1 MSTTPSSVR
10 SLQEIWETA
19 DVSHTPRPLEFG
31 VSEIDAAFSG
41 GLSCG
46 KLYEVYGEP
55 GAGKT
60 QLALTLVAQK
70 LISIHLNKGDEIII
84 YLHSTG
90 TFPIERLCEV
100 IDGKLRAQQYE
111 SNVDSSLI
119 RAILRNLRIDK
130 VVDPPGLISKLVN
143 FQSNVK
149 DATKVSD
156 QPPACISS
164 QVAFLLKRLAFQ
176 MQMSVLVV
184 NEVSGTPENN
194 VMGVRPVAAISTTLN
209 NASRSKPALGD
220 TWTQSLNCRVAMY
233 HTKNIITTRRFIQI
247 AFCANAPSS
256 DPIPIVINNRG
267 VDTGTSDHAR

>member
-1 MSTTPSSVR
+1 M
-10 SLQEIWETA
+10 
-19 DVSHTPRPLEFG
+19 
-31 VSEIDAAFSG
+31 
-41 GLSCG
+41 
-46 KLYEVYGEP
+46 
-55 GAGKT
+55 
-60 QLALTLVAQK
+60 
-70 LISIHLNKGDEIII
+70 
-84 YLHSTG
+84 
-90 TFPIERLCEV
+90 
-100 IDGKLRAQQYE
+100 
-111 SNVDSSLI
+111 
-119 RAILRNLRIDK
+119 
-130 VVDPPGLISKLVN
+130 ISKLVN

-149 DATKVSD
+149 DATKVRLLVVDSIASVFR
-156 QPPACISS
+156 PFLMSKGPVSNYTS
-164 QVAFLLKRLAFQ
+164 KLLQVAFLLKRLAFQ